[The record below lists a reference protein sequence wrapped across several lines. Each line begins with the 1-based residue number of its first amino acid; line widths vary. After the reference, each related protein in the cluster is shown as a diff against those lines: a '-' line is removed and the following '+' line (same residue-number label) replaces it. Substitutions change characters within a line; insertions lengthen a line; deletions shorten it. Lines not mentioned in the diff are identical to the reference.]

1 MESTSLAGRS
11 ILIVEDEP
19 LIAFD
24 IVTAFE
30 KAGAIALTARSL
42 AEAVRLAD
50 HDDLAAAVL
59 DFGLAD
65 GDADAVCA
73 RLDERHIPFILH
85 SGYSRDGP
93 ACGRGIVIP
102 KPASPATLIK
112 TIIGLLRE
120 PAIERERHAES
131 SHPHQ

>member
-1 MESTSLAGRS
+1 MDSTSLAGRS

-30 KAGAIALTARSL
+30 KAGAVALTARSL
-42 AEAVRLAD
+42 ADAVRLAD
-50 HDDLAAAVL
+50 HDDLSAAVL

-73 RLDERHIPFILH
+73 LGPAPHPLHPH
-85 SGYSRDGP
+85 SGYSQYSHHGP
-93 ACGRGIVIP
+93 ACGGGVLIP
-102 KPASPATLIK
+102 KPASPTRLIE
-112 TIIGLLRE
+112 TIAGLLR
-120 PAIERERHAES
+120 
-131 SHPHQ
+131 